1 MKRLLIAILIVFCAS
16 GTLNA
21 ARKAL
26 VIGNA
31 AYSGKQSLNNP
42 LNDAADISSALKEL
56 GFSVTSLQN
65 LSLRGLKE
73 GIDAF
78 TLNLSPV
85 DEVLFYYSGHGA
97 QASGENYLIPIG
109 ASIKTPADYAWE
121 AVSASWALQRMAVA
135 RLTIFVLDACRN
147 DPTTKSFGV
156 KGLAKLEPENGS
168 QYVIYATE
176 KDAEAL
182 DGASRNSP
190 FAESF
195 VRNLR
200 SSPKKIEDMM
210 KDVRAEVRRATSNQ
224 QNPTAYGILDMDFY
238 FNSSASP
245 AVTEAKPVTPTTPKP
260 QIETVWLYG
269 NLEVET
275 NLAGDLYL
283 NGDKFQSLVVGQKAK
298 ISKLVAGDYT
308 VELRT
313 VEGNQSKQVSVQK
326 DQTQSLAFKFEKKIQ
341 AAAVVTPA
349 PTSKP
354 STSTPANMVYVEGGS
369 FNMGSNDGYDSE
381 KPVHKVSVSSFYI
394 GKYEVTQKEWREVM
408 GSSPSYFKGDDKPV
422 EQVSWYDAIEYCNQ
436 RSLKEGLTPCYTI
449 DKSRKDPNNT
459 NSSDNLKWSVSV
471 NWQAN
476 GYRLPTEAEWE
487 YAARGGNK
495 SRGYEYS
502 GSNDIGSVAWYKVN
516 SYDKGENHPD
526 YGTHKAGTKAAN
538 ELGIYD
544 MSGNVW
550 EWCWDWYD
558 SGYYGKSQ
566 SSDPIGAGSGSY
578 RVVRGGSWDSNPVYL
593 RVCNRLYYDP
603 FNRGSIIGV
612 RLVRAK

>member
-1 MKRLLIAILIVFCAS
+1 
-16 GTLNA
+16 
-21 ARKAL
+21 
-26 VIGNA
+26 
-31 AYSGKQSLNNP
+31 
-42 LNDAADISSALKEL
+42 
-56 GFSVTSLQN
+56 
-65 LSLRGLKE
+65 LKE

-245 AVTEAKPVTPTTPKP
+245 AVTEAKPVTPTAPKP

-283 NGDKFQSLVVGQKAK
+283 NGDKFQSLAAGQKAK
-298 ISKLVAGDYT
+298 ISKLVTGDYT

-313 VEGNQSKQVSVQK
+313 AEGNQSKQVSVQK
-326 DQTQSLAFKFEKKIQ
+326 DQTQSLAFKFEKKMQ

-349 PTSKP
+349 PTQP
-354 STSTPANMVYVEGGS
+354 SSSTPANMVYVEGGS
-369 FNMGSNDGYDSE
+369 FNMGSNDGDGDE
-381 KPVHKVSVSSFYI
+381 KPVHKVTVSSFYI

-422 EQVSWYDAIEYCNQ
+422 EQVSWYDVIEYCNQ
-436 RSLKEGLTPCYTI
+436 RSLKEGLTSCYTI

-459 NSSDNLKWSVSV
+459 NEYDDLKWSVSV

-487 YAARGGNK
+487 YAARGGIK
-495 SRGYEYS
+495 SKGFKYS
-502 GSNDIGSVAWYKVN
+502 GSDDISSVAWYYDN
-516 SYDKGENHPD
+516 SYAKGDKHSD

-538 ELGIYD
+538 ELGIHD

-558 SGYYGKSQ
+558 SGYYAKSQ
-566 SSDPIGAGSGSY
+566 SSDPIGAGSGSS
-578 RVVRGGSWDSNPVYL
+578 RVLRGGSWDDNDYFCRMSFRDVKSPGHSHYYIGF
-593 RVCNRLYYDP
+593 RV
-603 FNRGSIIGV
+603 S
-612 RLVRAK
+612 RAIF

>member
-1 MKRLLIAILIVFCAS
+1 
-16 GTLNA
+16 
-21 ARKAL
+21 
-26 VIGNA
+26 
-31 AYSGKQSLNNP
+31 
-42 LNDAADISSALKEL
+42 
-56 GFSVTSLQN
+56 
-65 LSLRGLKE
+65 
-73 GIDAF
+73 
-78 TLNLSPV
+78 V

-245 AVTEAKPVTPTTPKP
+245 AVTEAKPVTPTAPKP

-283 NGDKFQSLVVGQKAK
+283 NGDKFQSLAAGQKAK
-298 ISKLVAGDYT
+298 ISKLVTGDYT

-313 VEGNQSKQVSVQK
+313 AEGNQSKQVSVQK
-326 DQTQSLAFKFEKKIQ
+326 DQTQSLAFKFEKKMQ

-349 PTSKP
+349 PTQP
-354 STSTPANMVYVEGGS
+354 SSSTPANMVYVEGGS
-369 FNMGSNDGYDSE
+369 FNMGSNDGDGDE
-381 KPVHKVSVSSFYI
+381 KPVHKVTVSSFYI

-422 EQVSWYDAIEYCNQ
+422 EQVSWYDVIEYCNQ
-436 RSLKEGLTPCYTI
+436 RSLKEGLTSCYTI

-459 NSSDNLKWSVSV
+459 NEYDDLKWSVSV

-487 YAARGGNK
+487 YAARGGIK
-495 SRGYEYS
+495 SKGFKYS
-502 GSNDIGSVAWYKVN
+502 GSDDISSVAWYYDN
-516 SYDKGENHPD
+516 SYAKGDKHSD

-538 ELGIYD
+538 ELGIHD

-558 SGYYGKSQ
+558 SGYYAKSQ
-566 SSDPIGAGSGSY
+566 SSDPIGAGSGSS
-578 RVVRGGSWDSNPVYL
+578 RVLRGGSWDDNDYFCRMSFRDVKSPGHSHYYIGF
-593 RVCNRLYYDP
+593 RV
-603 FNRGSIIGV
+603 S
-612 RLVRAK
+612 RAIF